1 MQIIKQLKSIEFSY
15 NYESKKFEI
24 TRDDGFSQYLD
35 LNKVEAFALMRFIIR
50 ISQKNWMRPK
60 KNLEDTSDT
69 IIDRSEDE
77 DQLTMFI

>member
-1 MQIIKQLKSIEFSY
+1 MQIIKKLKNIEFSY
-15 NYESKKFEI
+15 NDQSKKFEI

-60 KNLEDTSDT
+60 KHLEEASDA
-69 IIDRSEDE
+69 IIDRSKDE
-77 DQLTMFI
+77 DQLKMFI

>member
-15 NYESKKFEI
+15 NDESKKFEI

-50 ISQKNWMRPK
+50 ISQKNWLLSK
-60 KNLEDTSDT
+60 KNPEDAPDT
-69 IIDRSEDE
+69 IIDTSKDE